1 MRVLNSILNI
11 IFPKKCVC
19 CERDGDIL
27 CRGCFLSIKKVCR
40 RISLPHLD
48 FVCAIYR
55 YENSGVLQKVIKSM
69 KYRFLRD
76 IPRLFEYD
84 ILDFLEKNFDKS
96 SFVLVPVPLHPK
108 REKWRGFNQSF
119 ELIKNLDWQIVP
131 AIKRT
136 RNTKPQAELARYERL
151 ENLNGAFTVHPS
163 ALPKL
168 LNKKIILV
176 DDVCT
181 TGTTLSECARVLKG
195 AGVKEVYA
203 VVLGHGG

>member
-1 MRVLNSILNI
+1 M
-11 IFPKKCVC
+11 IFW
-19 CERDGDIL
+19 I
-27 CRGCFLSIKKVCR
+27 
-40 RISLPHLD
+40 
-48 FVCAIYR
+48 
-55 YENSGVLQKVIKSM
+55 
-69 KYRFLRD
+69 FLRK
-76 IPRLFEYD
+76 
-84 ILDFLEKNFDKS
+84 ILIKV
-96 SFVLVPVPLHPK
+96 VLVPVPLHPK